1 MSDEKA
7 LIKVHPEG
15 EPETGEIEPPATPLS
30 LDTPVRTV
38 KVGLAQGSAQMRFDL
53 LANLGSEFW
62 PTLKGRYYA
71 VSRNLSRRTD
81 RTWSGDLRSPPGT
94 VWRLAKA
101 GNRLPSTATGVHF
114 PDTSRRSSQQMLW
127 TIAVI

>member
-71 VSRNLSRRTD
+71 VARHLRPAFDLEHPHRVGFLQRGIYDGIVRR
-81 RTWSGDLRSPPGT
+81 
-94 VWRLAKA
+94 
-101 GNRLPSTATGVHF
+101 
-114 PDTSRRSSQQMLW
+114 
-127 TIAVI
+127 